1 MINCPKCNSEKLQ
14 KDGNHNGM
22 QRYKCMSCKKRFDY
36 GTYEGFNEYINHF
49 SVKIK
54 KTDRNK
60 LTRDNYC
67 VPTNELDYKDKKN
80 LRIADEFYKKN
91 KRYPLLCPP
100 WFCNIPN
107 EIYKDFDH
115 YTDEYV
121 KEHYQDCMENFDLN
135 IIFFRNI
142 DKEDFDKCLMDFVK
156 RYKFNEVTDLNIL
169 KETKGIYIM
178 VLDEYKQVYIGTAA
192 FTANIKNRIMTH
204 WSSKKHFGRLLNGRV
219 ENSILSIDS
228 FGALDTT
235 RIFYKELYSNEE
247 IYMLEE
253 KYINE
258 FKSDYRLNRVAGGI
272 NSEEHSAMR
281 NLKLMATIQ
290 TRDLK

>member
-1 MINCPKCNSEKLQ
+1 
-14 KDGNHNGM
+14 
-22 QRYKCMSCKKRFDY
+22 MS
-36 GTYEGFNEYINHF
+36 TNEYIDYF
-49 SVKIK
+49 GVKIK
-54 KTDRNK
+54 KTDRNL

-80 LRIADEFYKKN
+80 LKIADEFYKKN

-107 EIYKDFDH
+107 DIYKDFEH

-121 KEHYQDCMENFDLN
+121 KEHYQNCMENFDLN
-135 IIFFRNI
+135 MNFFRNI
-142 DKEDFDKCLMDFVK
+142 DKVDFNKYLMKFVK
-156 RYKFNEVTDLNIL
+156 KYKFHEVTDLNML

-178 VLDEYKQVYIGTAA
+178 VLDEYKQAYIGVAA
-192 FTANIKNRIMTH
+192 YNSNIKKRIMTH
-204 WSSKKHFGRLLNGRV
+204 WSSKKHFARLLNGSV
-219 ENSILSIDS
+219 EKSILSIDS

-235 RIFYKELYSNEE
+235 RIFYKELSSDKK
-247 IYMLEE
+247 IYLLEE

-272 NSEEHSAMR
+272 NSEDSSALR
-281 NLKLMATIQ
+281 NLKLISTIQ
-290 TRDLK
+290 ERKLI